1 MRAGVGRHAYVVT
14 TGSTERVPDDLDAL
28 ASSFDALAV
37 DATELRAEAAAAG
50 GKVTLVEDFEAQLRA
65 EAEALRGASSRA
77 EVAPASPLQGE
88 RVWNRGVAAWFLL
101 QVVDAFEGANE
112 LDPTVPRIGLQQ
124 LRAALRP
131 KASKKP
137 AKKGDAKK
145 ADAKTT
151 DAKADAKTAEGAAAP
166 AVAPTAPVKG

>member
-1 MRAGVGRHAYVVT
+1 
-14 TGSTERVPDDLDAL
+14 
-28 ASSFDALAV
+28 
-37 DATELRAEAAAAG
+37 
-50 GKVTLVEDFEAQLRA
+50 
-65 EAEALRGASSRA
+65 
-77 EVAPASPLQGE
+77 
-88 RVWNRGVAAWFLL
+88 VWNRGVAAWFLL

-145 ADAKTT
+145 ADAKAT
-151 DAKADAKTAEGAAAP
+151 DAKTTGGAAAP
-166 AVAPTAPVKG
+166 AVPPAEPAKG